1 MHCVTSSIFLSK
13 IVTLPYLDTRTK
25 LRLLEWKGRAD
36 LVFYVSRGVPDL
48 LLEEVTTYEAPN
60 DWKTIFYESSVH
72 PRDDGHLSKLVRAVA
87 NGEKVCRPFEARAE
101 ELGLLIT
108 GDMWLKIANMGKPDA
123 RIRLTLRTMF
133 QGFADD
139 RLRTSYQF
147 NQR

>member
-36 LVFYVSRGVPDL
+36 LVFYVSRGVPDM

-72 PRDDGHLSKLVRAVA
+72 PRDDGHLSKLVRALA

>member
-36 LVFYVSRGVPDL
+36 LAFYVSRGVPDL

-72 PRDDGHLSKLVRAVA
+72 PRDDGHLSKLVRALA

>member
-25 LRLLEWKGRAD
+25 LRVLEWKGRAD
-36 LVFYVSRGVPDL
+36 LVFYVSRGVPNL

-60 DWKTIFYESSVH
+60 DWKTIFHESSVH
-72 PRDDGHLSKLVRAVA
+72 PRDDGHLSKLVRALA

-108 GDMWLKIANMGKPDA
+108 GDMWLKIANMGKADTW
-123 RIRLTLRTMF
+123 IRCTLKTMF

-139 RLRTSYQF
+139 RLRNSYRL

>member
-72 PRDDGHLSKLVRAVA
+72 PRDDGHLSKLVRALA

-101 ELGLLIT
+101 ELGL
-108 GDMWLKIANMGKPDA
+108 
-123 RIRLTLRTMF
+123 
-133 QGFADD
+133 
-139 RLRTSYQF
+139 
-147 NQR
+147 